1 MLATQTQQNKWLDA
15 CLIAQLIAIN
25 PRGLGGVWFKSSAGP
40 VRDQWF
46 TFLQNMIAD
55 QIPYRKIPPQTDE
68 LALMGGIDIFQTLQ
82 LQKKVYSQ
90 GILEQINEGIL
101 VLTMAERLERHTAAL
116 ITQAFDLNQF
126 GLIAIDESI
135 HSEEEQLLPRIQDRL
150 AFMIQLDDLS
160 YKDCQIKN
168 IQIDVLKIRSLLANI
183 EIPEVALEAIITAA
197 NGLGIHSIRAI
208 SFAIQA
214 SKSLAALRGSDELSS
229 EDIRTATRLVFSHRV
244 TTLPKEKSEEENI
257 PKEEEPQ
264 NDSSPESQ
272 DDISQDHDSSD
283 QQSQTTMS
291 KEQLEDMIIEASK
304 AYLPQNILELINN
317 GKSSSGSKNQEQGK
331 VGEQK
336 KGAQRGLR
344 LPSRQ
349 VKFDRSKKI
358 DLLKTIQAAIPWQT
372 IRTSQQKAINSPVQ
386 LKIQAQDIYLKQFM
400 QRSTTV
406 TLFVVDASGS
416 SAKERLGEAKGA
428 VELLL
433 AQCYIRRDQV
443 AMMTFRANKV
453 DLTLAPTRSLV
464 RAKRMLTA
472 MPGGGG
478 TPLAKAIQ
486 SSVLFAKDLR
496 KKGHTPLIIFLTDG
510 RANVSLAGIGGR
522 EQAYLDCLQVAKNVA
537 SENLQILFVDTS
549 FKVQESN
556 QSIARQMNAKYILL
570 PQGKSS
576 AVVQAT
582 KTLLT

>member
-1 MLATQTQQNKWLDA
+1 MLATQNQQSKWLDA
-15 CLIAQLIAIN
+15 CLIAQLITIN
-25 PRGLGGVWFKSSAGP
+25 PRGLGGIWFKSSAGP
-40 VRDQWF
+40 VREQWF
-46 TFLQNMIAD
+46 TFLQNSIAG

-68 LALMGGIDIFQTLQ
+68 LALLGGIDIFQTLQ
-82 LQKKVYSQ
+82 FQKKVYSQ
-90 GILEQINEGIL
+90 GILEQINVGIL

-126 GLIAIDESI
+126 GLVAIDESI

-160 YKDCQIKN
+160 YKDCQIEN
-168 IQIDVLKIRSLLANI
+168 IQIDVLKIRNLSSKI
-183 EIPEVALEAIITAA
+183 EIPELALEAIITAA

-208 SFAIQA
+208 SFAIHA

-244 TTLPKEKSEEENI
+244 RTLPKEKSEEENI
-257 PKEEEPQ
+257 SKEEPQ
-264 NDSSPESQ
+264 TDSSSESQ
-272 DDISQDHDSSD
+272 EDISQDHDSSD
-283 QQSQTTMS
+283 QQSQNTIS

-304 AYLPQNILELINN
+304 AYLPQNILEFINN

-331 VGEQK
+331 LGEQK

-372 IRTSQQKAINSPVQ
+372 IRNSQQNAINSPVH

-464 RAKRMLTA
+464 RAKRMLSA

-496 KKGHTPLIIFLTDG
+496 KKGHTPLIIYLTDG

-522 EQAYLDCLQVAKNVA
+522 EQAYLDCLQVAKNVI
-537 SENLQILFVDTS
+537 SENLHILFVDTS

-570 PQGKSS
+570 PQGKSA

>member
-1 MLATQTQQNKWLDA
+1 MLATQNQQSKWLDA
-15 CLIAQLIAIN
+15 CLIAQLITIN
-25 PRGLGGVWFKSSAGP
+25 PRGLGGIWFKSSAGP

-46 TFLQNMIAD
+46 TFLQNSIAG

-82 LQKKVYSQ
+82 FQKKVYSQ

-126 GLIAIDESI
+126 GLVAIDESI

-160 YKDCQIKN
+160 YKDCQIEN
-168 IQIDVLKIRSLLANI
+168 IQIDVLKIRNLSSKI
-183 EIPEVALEAIITAA
+183 EIPELALEAIITAA

-244 TTLPKEKSEEENI
+244 RTLPKEKSEEENI
-257 PKEEEPQ
+257 SKEEPQ
-264 NDSSPESQ
+264 TDSSPESQ
-272 DDISQDHDSSD
+272 EDISQNHDSSD
-283 QQSQTTMS
+283 QQSQNTIS

-304 AYLPQNILELINN
+304 AYLPQNILEFINN

-331 VGEQK
+331 LGEQK

-372 IRTSQQKAINSPVQ
+372 IRNSQQNAINSPVQ

-464 RAKRMLTA
+464 RAKRMLSA

-496 KKGHTPLIIFLTDG
+496 KKGHTPLIIYLTDG

-522 EQAYLDCLQVAKNVA
+522 EQAYLDCLQVAKNVI
-537 SENLQILFVDTS
+537 SENLHILFVDTS

-570 PQGKSS
+570 PQGKSA

>member
-1 MLATQTQQNKWLDA
+1 MATQTQQNKWLDA

-46 TFLQNMIAD
+46 TFLQNSIAG

-82 LQKKVYSQ
+82 FQKKVYSQ

-126 GLIAIDESI
+126 GLVAIDESI

-160 YKDCQIKN
+160 YKDCQIEN
-168 IQIDVLKIRSLLANI
+168 IQIDVLKIRNLSSKI
-183 EIPEVALEAIITAA
+183 EIPELALEAIITAA

-244 TTLPKEKSEEENI
+244 RTLPKEKSEEENI
-257 PKEEEPQ
+257 SKEEPQ
-264 NDSSPESQ
+264 TDSSPESQ
-272 DDISQDHDSSD
+272 EDISQNHDSSD
-283 QQSQTTMS
+283 QQSQNTIS

-304 AYLPQNILELINN
+304 AYLPQNILEFINN

-372 IRTSQQKAINSPVQ
+372 IRNSQQNAINSPVQ

-464 RAKRMLTA
+464 RAKRMLSA

-478 TPLAKAIQ
+478 TPFAKAIQ

>member
-1 MLATQTQQNKWLDA
+1 
-15 CLIAQLIAIN
+15 
-25 PRGLGGVWFKSSAGP
+25 
-40 VRDQWF
+40 
-46 TFLQNMIAD
+46 
-55 QIPYRKIPPQTDE
+55 
-68 LALMGGIDIFQTLQ
+68 
-82 LQKKVYSQ
+82 
-90 GILEQINEGIL
+90 
-101 VLTMAERLERHTAAL
+101 
-116 ITQAFDLNQF
+116 
-126 GLIAIDESI
+126 
-135 HSEEEQLLPRIQDRL
+135 
-150 AFMIQLDDLS
+150 
-160 YKDCQIKN
+160 
-168 IQIDVLKIRSLLANI
+168 
-183 EIPEVALEAIITAA
+183 
-197 NGLGIHSIRAI
+197 
-208 SFAIQA
+208 
-214 SKSLAALRGSDELSS
+214 
-229 EDIRTATRLVFSHRV
+229 
-244 TTLPKEKSEEENI
+244 
-257 PKEEEPQ
+257 
-264 NDSSPESQ
+264 
-272 DDISQDHDSSD
+272 
-283 QQSQTTMS
+283 
-291 KEQLEDMIIEASK
+291 
-304 AYLPQNILELINN
+304 
-317 GKSSSGSKNQEQGK
+317 
-331 VGEQK
+331 
-336 KGAQRGLR
+336 
-344 LPSRQ
+344 
-349 VKFDRSKKI
+349 
-358 DLLKTIQAAIPWQT
+358 
-372 IRTSQQKAINSPVQ
+372 
-386 LKIQAQDIYLKQFM
+386 M

-472 MPGGGG
+472 IPGGGG

>member
-1 MLATQTQQNKWLDA
+1 LLATQNQQSKWLDA
-15 CLIAQLIAIN
+15 CLIAQLITIN
-25 PRGLGGVWFKSSAGP
+25 PRVLGGIWFKSSAGP

-46 TFLQNMIAD
+46 TFLQNSIAG

-82 LQKKVYSQ
+82 FQKKVYSQ

-126 GLIAIDESI
+126 GLVAIDESI

-160 YKDCQIKN
+160 YKDCQIEN
-168 IQIDVLKIRSLLANI
+168 IQIDVLKIRNLSSKI
-183 EIPEVALEAIITAA
+183 EIPELALEAIITAA

-229 EDIRTATRLVFSHRV
+229 EDIRTATRLVFSHRLR
-244 TTLPKEKSEEENI
+244 TLPKEKSEEENI
-257 PKEEEPQ
+257 SKEEPQ
-264 NDSSPESQ
+264 TDSSPESQ
-272 DDISQDHDSSD
+272 EDISQNHDSSD
-283 QQSQTTMS
+283 QQSQNTIS

-304 AYLPQNILELINN
+304 AYLPQNILEFINN

-331 VGEQK
+331 LGEQK

-372 IRTSQQKAINSPVQ
+372 IRNSQQNAINSPVQ

-464 RAKRMLTA
+464 RAKRMLSA

-478 TPLAKAIQ
+478 TPFAKAIQ

>member
-1 MLATQTQQNKWLDA
+1 MLATQNQQSKWLDA
-15 CLIAQLIAIN
+15 CLIAQLITIN
-25 PRGLGGVWFKSSAGP
+25 PRVLGGIWFKSSAGP

-46 TFLQNMIAD
+46 TFLQNSIAG

-82 LQKKVYSQ
+82 FQKKVYSQ

-126 GLIAIDESI
+126 GLVAIDESI

-160 YKDCQIKN
+160 YKDCQIEN
-168 IQIDVLKIRSLLANI
+168 IQIDVLKIRNLSSKI
-183 EIPEVALEAIITAA
+183 EIPELALEAIITAA

-229 EDIRTATRLVFSHRV
+229 EDIRTATRLVFSHRLR
-244 TTLPKEKSEEENI
+244 TLPKEKSEEENI
-257 PKEEEPQ
+257 SKEEPQ
-264 NDSSPESQ
+264 TDSSPESQ
-272 DDISQDHDSSD
+272 EDISQNHDSSD
-283 QQSQTTMS
+283 QQSQNTIS

-304 AYLPQNILELINN
+304 AYLPQNILEFINN

-331 VGEQK
+331 LGEQK

-372 IRTSQQKAINSPVQ
+372 IRNSQQNAINSPVQ

-464 RAKRMLTA
+464 RAKRMLSA

-478 TPLAKAIQ
+478 TPFAKAIQ